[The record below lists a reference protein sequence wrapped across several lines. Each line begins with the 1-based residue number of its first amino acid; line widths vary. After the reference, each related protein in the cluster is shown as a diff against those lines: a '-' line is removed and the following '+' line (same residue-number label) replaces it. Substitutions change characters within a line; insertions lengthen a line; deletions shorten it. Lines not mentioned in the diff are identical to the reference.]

1 MSSFSNIL
9 NTTVNVLIALLVFSA
24 IIFFHELGHF
34 LLAKKNGIFV
44 QEFAVGMGP
53 TLFSVQKAETKY
65 SLKVIPMGGYCMM
78 LGEDEDVQD
87 ENSFSTKSVWA
98 RISVVI
104 AGPIFNF
111 ILAFILAIVLMGMI
125 GFDSPAITNFSETS
139 PAKEAGVQVGDVITE
154 YNGNKIYNFREVLV
168 YTQFNQT
175 GAPITLTVN
184 RNGEEKEFTFKPEK
198 TDSGYLMGIYSGGR
212 VKGNAIDTLK
222 YSVYEL
228 RYNIK
233 TTFLSL
239 EYLVTGKLGLKNLSG
254 PVGIVSMMSDTIDT
268 AKESAE
274 GDTSIAILNVV
285 LNMINFCVMLS
296 ANLGVMNLLPLPALD
311 GGRTV
316 LLLVE
321 AIFKKKLPADKE
333 AWINTAGFILLIG
346 LMVVVMFQDIFKLI
360 Q

>member
-1 MSSFSNIL
+1 MDII
-9 NTTVNVLIALLVFSA
+9 NTIINVLIALLVFSA

-34 LLAKKNGIFV
+34 LLAKKNGIYV

-53 TLFSVQKAETKY
+53 TFFSFKKAETKY
-65 SLKVIPMGGYCMM
+65 SLKVIPMGGFCMM
-78 LGEDEDVQD
+78 LGEDEDVQE

-98 RISVVI
+98 RISVVV

-111 ILAFILAIVLMGMI
+111 ILAFILAIVLMGII
-125 GFDSPAITNFSETS
+125 GYDSPTISDFSEGS
-139 PAKEAGVQVGDVITE
+139 PAQEAGIEVGDVITA
-154 YNGNKIYNFREVLV
+154 YNGDKVYNFREILV

-175 GAPITLTVN
+175 GQPVTLTIE
-184 RNGEEKEFTFKPEK
+184 RNGETKEFTFTPEK
-198 TDSGYLMGIYSGGR
+198 TESGYLMGIYAGGR
-212 VKGNAIDTLK
+212 IKGNVLETMK

-239 EYLVTGKLGLKNLSG
+239 QYLISGKLGINNLSG
-254 PVGIVSMMSDTIDT
+254 PVGIVSMMSDTIDQ

-274 GDTSIAILNVV
+274 GDASIALLNIF
-285 LNMINFCVMLS
+285 LNMINFCIMLS
-296 ANLGVMNLLPLPALD
+296 ANLGVMNLLPFPALD

-321 AIFKKKLPADKE
+321 AIFRKKLPAEKE
-333 AWINTAGFILLIG
+333 AWINSIGFILLIG
-346 LMVVVMFQDIFKLI
+346 LMVVVMFQDIFKI
-360 Q
+360 VH